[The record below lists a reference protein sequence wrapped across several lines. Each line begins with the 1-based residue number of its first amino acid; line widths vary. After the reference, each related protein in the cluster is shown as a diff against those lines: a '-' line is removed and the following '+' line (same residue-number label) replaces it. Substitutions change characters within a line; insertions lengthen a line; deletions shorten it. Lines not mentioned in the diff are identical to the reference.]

1 MASLTYISPAEIDDR
16 FTEVIDVRSP
26 GEFAEDHLPGA
37 INLPVLDDTERAE
50 VGTLYKQVNPFVARK
65 VGAAKIARNVA
76 TYLEG
81 VLAEKPPNYRPLL
94 YCWRGGQRSASM
106 ATILSEVG
114 WPVNVV
120 KGGYDGY
127 RRFVREGLEETTR
140 EGHLDFRLIGGLTG
154 SGKTVLLDALTEA
167 GHQVLDLEGLANH
180 RGSLLGRSYPVPVQ
194 PSQKA
199 FESAVFDVL
208 RNCESGR
215 PVFVESESNKV
226 GDLHVP
232 PGLWGR
238 MRTCPAIEIKVP
250 QAARAKYLLE
260 AYPHFVEDP
269 KHLVA
274 TLDPLRKNLGNAL
287 IDQWNALIAAGAWQ
301 EFVES
306 SLENHYDPAYT
317 RSRERLFQ
325 PPAKMFEMV
334 GVTPEEVANVVRDLS
349 GENA

>member
-167 GHQVLDLEGLANH
+167 GHQVLDLEGLGEPPRFATRAFVSGAGTTIAESIRECGIRRIAKLRTRASGLRGIREQQGGRSPRATGIVGEDADVSRDRDQSAAGCAGEVSFGSVPPFCGGSETFGGHVRSAPEKSWERADRPMERVN
-180 RGSLLGRSYPVPVQ
+180 RCGSLAGIRGEL
-194 PSQKA
+194 
-199 FESAVFDVL
+199 
-208 RNCESGR
+208 
-215 PVFVESESNKV
+215 
-226 GDLHVP
+226 
-232 PGLWGR
+232 
-238 MRTCPAIEIKVP
+238 
-250 QAARAKYLLE
+250 ARE
-260 AYPHFVEDP
+260 
-269 KHLVA
+269 
-274 TLDPLRKNLGNAL
+274 PL
-287 IDQWNALIAAGAWQ
+287 
-301 EFVES
+301 
-306 SLENHYDPAYT
+306 
-317 RSRERLFQ
+317 
-325 PPAKMFEMV
+325 
-334 GVTPEEVANVVRDLS
+334 
-349 GENA
+349 